1 MQSSGT
7 TMRVECVPNPARG
20 FRGAPWFGLL
30 LAGVLAGMFDV
41 WAKPTGGA
49 GGTNGPVRGVSPRF
63 KVHQYVLL
71 GPSTLSPERVQEV
84 MSGAV
89 GSEVTSEQMRDGLR
103 RLQRLLEEEG
113 LAGVTLSL
121 ARQPITNGVVGIR
134 VQTAAMPTTS
144 RDTFEVRSFEVRG
157 NQTLTSSEVQESL
170 APAIGSAVTV
180 AEIRAALA
188 RLQAVYR
195 ERGLVDATVTLPEQA
210 PAQGKVRIEVSE
222 GVPLRVA
229 LPTFDANASL
239 AAGTPK
245 TPVFEVRRYDVSG
258 NSLLRPEVVDQILT
272 NATGA
277 EVTLT
282 QIRKAL
288 GELQLAYRERGYA
301 TVTVGLPQQQL
312 TNAVVKVQVIEG
324 ELVDIRV
331 TGNRHFSSNNVT
343 RALPSLATNQVLNSR
358 VFQSELDIA
367 NQNRDRQIYPVVGP
381 GPEPGTSSLNLK
393 VKDRLPIHGRLEVN
407 NYNTPATPSWR
418 INTSAQYNNLWQL
431 EHQVGLSYGFSPQE
445 YKNPIPQPDLLLN
458 RPLIANFGG
467 YYRMPFGPPE
477 ALSSRLNSSTR
488 FGYDEATRE
497 FRLPPADGQSEAT
510 VYGSA
515 SSNDTGVQYGPPLIV
530 TDKPGLKIVSQDT
543 GRNLTDNAAIGGR
556 FSFPKIVGQTHRLA
570 FSAGPDLK
578 YFSTESYNTNNF
590 FFTQTYTTPQGGVI
604 TTNWVESSPQPVRN
618 NDVHYLPLSVGVDY
632 SHKDRTGTMSANV
645 GVSYN
650 FVGNAAEFRAL
661 ALSPSA
667 KADWAKFVASANRD
681 QKLWGNWNLW
691 LRASAQAATGP
702 LINNEQF
709 ALGGMNSVRGYF
721 EGDENGDAGWFGSA
735 ELRTPYLVENVPIW
749 KDQAPVWVRALIFM
763 DVGQRFIYQA
773 PSFLEQFNTL
783 WGTGFGLSANIN
795 NHVDVRITVGWPLL
809 NSINTDEGTARTYF
823 SLGGQF

>member
-1 MQSSGT
+1 
-7 TMRVECVPNPARG
+7 MRVECVPSPGRG
-20 FRGAPWFGLL
+20 IGGHRWLVLVLVSIVAGALEVG
-30 LAGVLAGMFDV
+30 AV
-41 WAKPTGGA
+41 PTSA
-49 GGTNGPVRGVSPRF
+49 PGGTNGTVRAVTPRF
-63 KVHQYVLL
+63 KVNQYVLL
-71 GPSTLSPERVQEV
+71 GTSTVSPARVQEV
-84 MSGAV
+84 MSGAL
-89 GSEVTSEQMRDGLR
+89 GAEVSSEQMRNGLR
-103 RLQRLLEEEG
+103 RLQRVLEEQG
-113 LAGVTLSL
+113 LTGVTLSV
-121 ARQPITNGVVGIR
+121 ARQPLTNGVVGIR
-134 VQTAAMPTTS
+134 VQSVSVPTPVAETY
-144 RDTFEVRSFEVRG
+144 EVREFEVRG
-157 NQTLTSSEVQESL
+157 NQTLNAADVQQSL
-170 APAIGSAVTV
+170 APAIGPAVTV
-180 AEIRAALA
+180 SEIRSALS

-210 PAQGKVRIEVSE
+210 PAQGKVRIDVSE

-229 LPTFDANASL
+229 LPSFEANAVS
-239 AAGTPK
+239 AVTPK
-245 TPVFEVRRYDVSG
+245 TPVFEVRQYDVSG
-258 NSLLRPEVVDQILT
+258 NSLLRPEVVEGILT

-277 EVTLT
+277 EVTLM
-282 QIRKAL
+282 QIRKVL

-331 TGNRHFSSNNVT
+331 TGNRHFSSNNVM
-343 RALPSLATNQVLNSR
+343 RALPSLTTNQVLNSK

-393 VKDRLPIHGRLEVN
+393 VKDRLPIHGRLDVN
-407 NYNTPATPSWR
+407 NYNTPGTPSWR

-445 YKNPIPQPDLLLN
+445 YKNPLPQPDLFLN

-477 ALSSRLNSSTR
+477 AVSSRLNSSTR

-497 FRLPPADGQSEAT
+497 FRLPPANGQSEVT

-515 SSNDTGVQYGPPLIV
+515 SSSDTGVQYGPATV
-530 TDKPGLKIVSQDT
+530 VVNEPGIKIVSQDT
-543 GRNLTDNAAIGGR
+543 GRNVTDNAAAGARISLPKTIGE
-556 FSFPKIVGQTHRLA
+556 THRLA

-578 YFSTESYNTNNF
+578 YFSVESFNTNNF
-590 FFTQTYTTPQGGVI
+590 FTTI
-604 TTNWVESSPQPVRN
+604 TRTNEGNLVTTETVQSSAQPVRN
-618 NDVHYLPLSVGVDY
+618 NQINYLPLSVGVDY
-632 SHKDRTGTMSANV
+632 SHKDRTGMTSANV
-645 GVSYN
+645 GLSYN
-650 FVGNAAEFRAL
+650 FVGSAAEFRSL
-661 ALSPSA
+661 AYSSSA
-667 KADWAKFVASANRD
+667 KADWLKFTASANRD

-691 LRASAQAATGP
+691 LRASAQAASGP

-721 EGDENGDAGWFGSA
+721 EGDEFGDAGWFGSA
-735 ELRTPYLVENVPIW
+735 ELRTPYLIENVPLW
-749 KDQAPVWVRALIFM
+749 KDQAPVWIRAVVFM
-763 DVGQRFIYQA
+763 DVGQRFLYQA
-773 PSFLEQFNTL
+773 PGFFDQFNTL